1 MAGLFGWESVITA
14 GGSDSARLLALR
26 RGNGLPVQALFSP
39 AAVVLARSARHNPPL
54 FPVLPMNLDTHKAQV
69 SYIIGRDLARNFA
82 QQGLELDVDTLS
94 GALKEGL
101 QGLPNRLTQEEMQ
114 AAMQQLQEQLGGPD
128 DDQPDPHSM
137 STNNKAEGE
146 AFLAENAQKAGI
158 TTLPSGLQYEVLT
171 QGTGRKPT
179 LNSSV
184 TTHYHGTLTN
194 GTVFDSSYQRGQPA
208 TFPVNGVIAGWT
220 EALQL
225 MAEGSKYRLYIPA
238 DLAYGKRGA
247 GRDIGPDSALI
258 FDVELL
264 KVN

>member
-1 MAGLFGWESVITA
+1 MQRFGPAFGTLPCQQR
-14 GGSDSARLLALR
+14 DSLDPFFHW
-26 RGNGLPVQALFSP
+26 LPGA
-39 AAVVLARSARHNPPL
+39 VLARNARGFIHSPL
-54 FPVLPMNLDTHKAQV
+54 LPMNLDSHQAQV

-82 QQGLELDVDTLS
+82 QQGLELDVDTLA

-101 QGLPNRLTQEEMQ
+101 QGLPSRLTQEEMQ
-114 AAMQQLQEQLGGPD
+114 AAMQQLQAQMGGSD
-128 DDQPDPHSM
+128 DDNDTQDPNSM
-137 STNNKAEGE
+137 NDNKTEGE
-146 AFLAENAQKAGI
+146 AFLAENSRKPGI

-171 QGTGRKPT
+171 EGSGQKPG
-179 LNSSV
+179 LGSSV
-184 TTHYHGTLTN
+184 TTHYHGTLIN

-225 MAEGSKYRLYIPA
+225 MGEGAKYRLYIPS

-247 GRDIGPDSALI
+247 GRDIPGDTALI

-264 KVN
+264 KVNN

>member
-1 MAGLFGWESVITA
+1 
-14 GGSDSARLLALR
+14 
-26 RGNGLPVQALFSP
+26 
-39 AAVVLARSARHNPPL
+39 
-54 FPVLPMNLDTHKAQV
+54 MNLDSHQAQV

-82 QQGLELDVDTLS
+82 QQGLELDVDTLAE
-94 GALKEGL
+94 ALKEGL
-101 QGLPNRLTQEEMQ
+101 QGLPSRLTQEEMQ
-114 AAMQQLQEQLGGPD
+114 TAMQQMQAQMGDDEVEDDNDDNTQEP
-128 DDQPDPHSM
+128 STM
-137 STNNKAEGE
+137 SNNKTEGE
-146 AFLAENAQKAGI
+146 AFLTENGKKAGI

-171 QGTGRKPT
+171 EGTGKKPG

-184 TTHYHGTLTN
+184 TTHYHGTLIN

-225 MAEGSKYRLYIPA
+225 MGEGSKYRLYIPA

-247 GRDIGPDSALI
+247 GRDIPGDTALI

-264 KVN
+264 KVNN

>member
-1 MAGLFGWESVITA
+1 
-14 GGSDSARLLALR
+14 
-26 RGNGLPVQALFSP
+26 
-39 AAVVLARSARHNPPL
+39 
-54 FPVLPMNLDTHKAQV
+54 MNLDSHLAQV

-82 QQGLELDVDTLS
+82 QQGLELDVDTLA

-101 QGLPNRLTQEEMQ
+101 QGLPSRLTQEEMQ
-114 AAMQQLQEQLGGPD
+114 AAMQQLQARMGGAD
-128 DDQPDPHSM
+128 DDQDDNQDPNPM
-137 STNNKAEGE
+137 SNHKAEGE
-146 AFLAENAQKAGI
+146 AFLADNAAKPGI

-171 QGTGRKPT
+171 EGSGKKPG
-179 LNSSV
+179 LGSSV
-184 TTHYHGTLTN
+184 TTHYHGTLIN

-225 MAEGSKYRLYIPA
+225 MGEGSKYRLYIPA

-247 GRDIGPDSALI
+247 GRDIPGDTALI

-264 KVN
+264 KVNN

>member
-1 MAGLFGWESVITA
+1 
-14 GGSDSARLLALR
+14 
-26 RGNGLPVQALFSP
+26 
-39 AAVVLARSARHNPPL
+39 
-54 FPVLPMNLDTHKAQV
+54 MNLDSHQAQV

-82 QQGLELDVDTLS
+82 QQGLELDVDTLA

-101 QGLPNRLTQEEMQ
+101 QGLPSRLTQEEMQ
-114 AAMQQLQEQLGGPD
+114 AAMQQLQEQIGGSD
-128 DDQPDPHSM
+128 DDNDTQDPNAM
-137 STNNKAEGE
+137 NDNKTEGE
-146 AFLAENAQKAGI
+146 AFLTENSRKPGV

-171 QGTGRKPT
+171 EGSGQKPG
-179 LNSSV
+179 LSSSV
-184 TTHYHGTLTN
+184 TTHYHGTLIN

-225 MAEGSKYRLYIPA
+225 MGEGSKYRLYIPS

-247 GRDIGPDSALI
+247 GRDIPGDTALI

-264 KVN
+264 KVNN